1 MNSRDLADDI
11 FSRIEEARE
20 FLRPVVHRTPL
31 ITSRTLSELSGR
43 EVHLKMENLQKTG
56 SFKVRGAYYK
66 MRRMGSPRGVV
77 AASSGNHAQGVAY
90 SAGLLGIKAVIV
102 MPKYTPFFKV
112 NATKGYGARVIL
124 HGETYDDAYI
134 KAKEISESEGIPF
147 IHPFDDPDVIA
158 GQGTVGM
165 EVQEDLGDADS
176 VIVPVGGG
184 GLISGIAIAM
194 KSLNPNVRII
204 GVQPSG
210 APSAFLSYER
220 GTPVETQQAYSIA
233 DGVVVKRPGDLTLRI
248 MRDFV
253 DEIVL
258 VDDREIA
265 RAIFLLLER
274 VKTVVEGAGAL
285 PVAALISGKLK
296 LRGKR
301 VVCVLSGGNIDP
313 SMLIRITNRVLAL
326 EGRQVKVTGTLPDR
340 SGQLKRVID
349 VVAELG
355 FNIVEVE
362 HERLNPLV
370 HPGMVQVTL
379 VLEVPERGAADLLI
393 SKLRR
398 MGLEFSQVMS

>member
-296 LRGKR
+296 LRGRR

-398 MGLEFSQVMS
+398 MGLEFSQVMP

>member
-370 HPGMVQVTL
+370 HPG
-379 VLEVPERGAADLLI
+379 
-393 SKLRR
+393 
-398 MGLEFSQVMS
+398 

>member
-296 LRGKR
+296 LRGRR

>member
-1 MNSRDLADDI
+1 MSSRDLAEGI
-11 FSRIEEARE
+11 FSRIEEARDL
-20 FLRPVVHRTPL
+20 LRPVVHETPL
-31 ITSRTLSELSGR
+31 MVSKTLSKLSES

-66 MRRMGSPRGVV
+66 VSKVGGSRGVV

-90 SAGLLGIKAVIV
+90 SAGLLGIEATVV
-102 MPKYTPFFKV
+102 MPKCTPFFKV
-112 NATKGYGARVIL
+112 NATKGYGARVVL
-124 HGETYDDAYI
+124 HGDTYDEAYL
-134 KAKEISESEGIPF
+134 KAREISESRGIPF

-158 GQGTVGM
+158 GQGTIGV
-165 EVQEDLGDADS
+165 EVHEQIGKFDAI
-176 VIVPVGGG
+176 VVPVGGG
-184 GLISGIAIAM
+184 GLISGIAVAT
-194 KSLNPNVRII
+194 KTLNPDAKVI

-210 APSAFLSYER
+210 APAGYLSYRR
-220 GTPVETQQAYSIA
+220 GDPVEVQRAHSIA

-248 MRDFV
+248 MRRFV
-253 DEIVL
+253 DDIVL
-258 VDDREIA
+258 VDEGEIA

-296 LRGKR
+296 LEGKR

-313 SMLIRITNRVLAL
+313 STLVRIVNRVLTL
-326 EGRQVKVTGTLPDR
+326 EGRQVRVTGTLPDV

-349 VVAELG
+349 IVAELG

-370 HPGMVQVTL
+370 HPGMAQVSL
-379 VLEVPERGAADLLI
+379 LLEVPERGAADLLI
-393 SKLRR
+393 SKLREI
-398 MGLEFSQVMS
+398 GLEFDQVAF